1 MPPLMWQDRL
11 VETVC
16 FSNYRSS
23 GSIENTG
30 GQSESQKL
38 RESEPIK
45 SKEKQAIG
53 QAQQQLSNSQYGQRL
68 YREIKDIFTVGR
80 SQLSEPCYYQS
91 LHIAP
96 RNVAPSH
103 LDTTTSLTGRTHN
116 PLPGG
121 RGRGPWRIYL
131 WIEHQKD
138 RSEAKRKIPNVM
150 YKQTNSVGLP
160 LSPNTWKCCCDF
172 FLQVQLTQNS
182 RNVTCTQAFI

>member
-30 GQSESQKL
+30 GWSESQKL

-45 SKEKQAIG
+45 SKEKQAID

-96 RNVAPSH
+96 KNVAPSH
-103 LDTTTSLTGRTHN
+103 LDTAASPTRCTRNT
-116 PLPGG
+116 LPGG
-121 RGRGPWRIYL
+121 RGRGPWRIGL
-131 WIEHQKD
+131 WIEQQKS
-138 RSEAKRKIPNVM
+138 RSETTRKIPNFM
-150 YKQTNSVGLP
+150 YKRTNLVGR
-160 LSPNTWKCCCDF
+160 SHISRQYCCGF
-172 FLQVQLTQNS
+172 FLQVQLIQNP
-182 RNVTCTQAFI
+182 RNVTYT